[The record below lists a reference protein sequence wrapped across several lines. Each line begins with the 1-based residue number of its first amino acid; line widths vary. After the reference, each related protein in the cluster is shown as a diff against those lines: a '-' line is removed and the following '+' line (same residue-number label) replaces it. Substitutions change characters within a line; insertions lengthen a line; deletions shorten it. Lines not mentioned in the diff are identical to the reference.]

1 MSQGTQVRGAINNP
15 EAFLAA
21 RWDWSFLNGCFGE
34 TRISPTDIDA
44 CVERH
49 GHLLYIENKPFNGS
63 VSGGQAMVFDAI
75 RRKGDAVLVIYGRQE
90 SPPYRM
96 QIWPGESVPATLDS
110 IRTYVAAWFMAADGI

>member
-1 MSQGTQVRGAINNP
+1 
-15 EAFLAA
+15 
-21 RWDWSFLNGCFGE
+21 
-34 TRISPTDIDA
+34 
-44 CVERH
+44 
-49 GHLLYIENKPFNGS
+49 
-63 VSGGQAMVFDAI
+63 MVFDAI